1 MAEAAPPGPPPV
13 AEVAPGDS
21 FNQAAFGGVQS
32 PENPEE
38 DLAEDLAEGF
48 DEYSGGDGDDSLD
61 DTAPEVLLQMSEF
74 TSECCTMSDDQACT
88 ARDLYVAY
96 LQWCDLNQHPPALQ
110 RNFGLGLRQMGFR
123 RRRRSH
129 GKHWWLG
136 LSVDTEDGSQL
147 ADAA

>member
-1 MAEAAPPGPPPV
+1 
-13 AEVAPGDS
+13 
-21 FNQAAFGGVQS
+21 
-32 PENPEE
+32 
-38 DLAEDLAEGF
+38 
-48 DEYSGGDGDDSLD
+48 LD

-74 TSECCTMSDDQACT
+74 TSEYCTMSDDQACT

-110 RNFGLGLRQMGFR
+110 RNFGLGLRRMGFR